1 MHLRFFCPLFF
12 SVVTLTGC
20 GGDDDNNNVVSD
32 IVDGSNNVVSDIVS
46 SIKLS
51 NEEIDVNE
59 PMEPVSFN
67 GVKTLTFNG
76 GMGRGAFHFKD
87 DPVDEFYTITNR
99 GPNIPCADSM
109 EILGVENFCT
119 DVNGQ
124 TDNNGTIFAVP
135 TFTPTI
141 YRFNVDLGGVVGTKV
156 GYEVKETINLR
167 DRDNNVISG
176 LTNPLLGGITEN
188 GYDNNGNPL
197 AFDPEGVNPS
207 ALVKLSNGTFWLAE
221 EYAPSLVH
229 IAGNG
234 RILERIVPIEM
245 RISLAAANYEVIE
258 SLPAILR
265 KRPLNRGIESLAISP
280 DEQFLYFIME
290 SPLANPDDSA
300 FQNSRYVRLFKISLQ
315 QGDWENIVG
324 EYVYVIDKFDK
335 FDDTD
340 LQSDVKVSE
349 IVALDTDKLI
359 ILERV
364 KRHTKLYR
372 VSSLDNATNILGDQ
386 KWDIEASSSDTSL
399 EKLSDL
405 ADQGI
410 TPLDKKLVFDS
421 RRDLSDLDFNIEG
434 LALLNDE
441 YAVFTN
447 NNDFGIREKQMRF
460 TVTNIVEK
468 LNQ

>member
-1 MHLRFFCPLFF
+1 MNLRFFCPLFF
-12 SVVTLTGC
+12 SVVTLAGC

-32 IVDGSNNVVSDIVS
+32 IVS
-46 SIKLS
+46 SITLS
-51 NEEIDVNE
+51 NEVIDVDE
-59 PMEPVSFN
+59 PMAPVSFN
-67 GVKTLTFNG
+67 GGKTLTFNG
-76 GMGRGAFHFKD
+76 GMGRGAFHSKD
-87 DPVDEFYTITNR
+87 ADVDEFYTITNR

-109 EILGVENFCT
+109 EIVGVENFCT

-124 TDNNGTIFAVP
+124 VDNNGTIFAIP

-167 DRDNNVISG
+167 DRDNHVISG
-176 LTNPLLGGITEN
+176 LTNPLQGGITEN
-188 GYDNNGNPL
+188 GYDNNGNLL

-229 IAGNG
+229 IAANG
-234 RILERIVPIEM
+234 RILERIVPITM
-245 RISLAAANYEVIE
+245 RISLAAANYRVLEL
-258 SLPAILR
+258 LPAILR
-265 KRPLNRGIESLAISP
+265 KRSLNRGIESLAISP

-290 SPLANPDDSA
+290 SPLANPDESA

-324 EYVYVIDKFDK
+324 EYVYVIDEPNTFTV
-335 FDDTD
+335 DDTE

-372 VSSLDNATNILGDQ
+372 ISSLDNATNISGDQ
-386 KWDIEASSSDTSL
+386 KWDFEASSSDTSL

-405 ADQGI
+405 ATQGI
-410 TPLDKKLVFDS
+410 TPLGKELVFDS

-447 NNDFGIREKQMRF
+447 NNDFGIRGDQMRF
-460 TVTNIVEK
+460 TVIDIVEQ

>member
-1 MHLRFFCPLFF
+1 MNLRFFCPLFF

-20 GGDDDNNNVVSD
+20 GGDDENNNVVSD
-32 IVDGSNNVVSDIVS
+32 IVSTIT
-46 SIKLS
+46 LS
-51 NEEIDVNE
+51 NEVIDVDE
-59 PMEPVSFN
+59 PMEPVSFK
-67 GVKTLTFNG
+67 GGKTLTFDG
-76 GMGRGAFHFKD
+76 GMGRGAFHSKD
-87 DPVDEFYTITNR
+87 ADVDEFYTITNR

-124 TDNNGTIFAVP
+124 VDNNGTIFADP

-176 LTNPLLGGITEN
+176 LTNPSQGGITEN

-197 AFDPEGVNPS
+197 AFDPDGVNPS
-207 ALVKLSNGTFWLAE
+207 ALVKLSNDTFWLAE

-229 IAGNG
+229 IAANG

-245 RISLAAANYEVIE
+245 RISLAAANYDVIE

-300 FQNSRYVRLFKISLQ
+300 FQNSHVRLFKISLQ

-324 EYVYVIDKFDK
+324 EYVYVIDEP
-335 FDDTD
+335 DTFTVD
-340 LQSDVKVSE
+340 NTELQSDVKVSE
-349 IVALDTDKLI
+349 MVALDIDKLI

-364 KRHTKLYR
+364 KRHTRLYR
-372 VSSLDNATNILGDQ
+372 VSNLDTATNILGSE
-386 KWDIEASSSDTSL
+386 WDLEASSPSL
-399 EKLSDL
+399 EKLPDL
-405 ADQGI
+405 ATQGI
-410 TPLDKKLVFDS
+410 TPLGKELVFDS
-421 RRDLSDLDFNIEG
+421 RHDLSDLDFNIEG

-447 NNDFGIREKQMRF
+447 NNDFGIRDDQMRF